1 MTTENCVTTSPRSPA
16 ARPGIAIAAGDY
28 ARLVSLTEGR
38 DRSEVAEYLSGE
50 LTRARI
56 VGDDELAAN
65 IVRMGSRVTYC
76 DLASGRTRVLTLVY
90 PREADMARDRVSV
103 LTPIGAALI
112 GLRPGHSIDWPT
124 PEGGSGSLSV
134 IEVSNDEVELS

>member
-1 MTTENCVTTSPRSPA
+1 MNPANNVTTSSRQPA

-28 ARLVSLTEGR
+28 ARLVGLTEGP

-56 VGDDELAAN
+56 VGDDNLAAN
-65 IVRMGSRVTYC
+65 IVRMGSRVTYR
-76 DLASGRTRVLTLVY
+76 DLATGRTRVITLVY
-90 PREADMARDRVSV
+90 PREADMVRNRISV

-112 GLRPGHSIDWPT
+112 GLCPGQSIDWPT
-124 PEGGSGSLSV
+124 PEGGAGTLIV
-134 IEVSNDEVELS
+134 VDVCDDEVEPT

>member
-1 MTTENCVTTSPRSPA
+1 MTTANHVTTSARLPA

-28 ARLVSLTEGR
+28 ARLVRLTEGPG
-38 DRSEVAEYLSGE
+38 RSDVAEYLSGE

-65 IVRMGSRVTYC
+65 VVRMGSRVTYC
-76 DLASGRTRVLTLVY
+76 DLANGRTRGITLVY
-90 PREADMARDRVSV
+90 PREADMARNRVSV

-134 IEVSNDEVELS
+134 IDVSNDAVELS